1 MADRMERR
9 GFEDHNEIE
18 ERRRICMNALLNRPW
33 IERDQDPQLYHWT
46 REQYLE
52 IRDWFANYPGY
63 SVIMNR
69 KLIKL
74 EKIPVEAKCW
84 MGFEGFKEPIDYA
97 LFTYGLWY
105 LEDKSAGDQFILT
118 AMVREIKE
126 LSLIHI

>member
-74 EKIPVEAKCW
+74 EKIPVEALKDLRNPSIMRFLPTDCGTW
-84 MGFEGFKEPIDYA
+84 KINPPEIN
-97 LFTYGLWY
+97 LF
-105 LEDKSAGDQFILT
+105 
-118 AMVREIKE
+118 
-126 LSLIHI
+126 